1 LKIKLIESE
10 DSRSSAFA
18 PLSIFIFQSSAPP
31 CFKMAELMFSLGQTK
46 SIKNTKAKVTDTK
59 NKLKDVKITETVET
73 NDRKE
78 KHIRELASKEVSRAQ
93 KKKNMDVNITGV
105 YWFLIIDVVQCGPHD
120 VQGKNNRGSL
130 ESDDFRKHNNH
141 DLTLSS
147 SFVIIVVYGIAE
159 RNRHCRG
166 WYSKRPASTWDQT

>member
-1 LKIKLIESE
+1 
-10 DSRSSAFA
+10 
-18 PLSIFIFQSSAPP
+18 
-31 CFKMAELMFSLGQTK
+31 MAELMFSLGQTK

-105 YWFLIIDVVQCGPHD
+105 Y
-120 VQGKNNRGSL
+120 
-130 ESDDFRKHNNH
+130 
-141 DLTLSS
+141 
-147 SFVIIVVYGIAE
+147 
-159 RNRHCRG
+159 
-166 WYSKRPASTWDQT
+166 